1 MINLNKLKVGH
12 WPVFFISLLSAL
24 MNLFLPIILVRLI
37 SPEEMG
43 LYKLFFL
50 YAQSIIFI
58 SLAGGPLY
66 SVYYFVG
73 KKKDANQYL
82 EQAWILNFAVSFICA
97 LIGFAFLKP
106 ISVFISMSEKY
117 TILLLLS
124 AITSAPS
131 GFYGE
136 FLIAKGKKISGSLF
150 NSGFEIL
157 KAIVIIGSVYFY
169 RDIHIAFWGFTILF
183 IIKLLLAIFF
193 SIREKLIT
201 FTIDQKKFI
210 EVTKYCAPIS
220 IAGAMSFIVE
230 KIDMIILSSRLDPIH
245 FAFYSMGCLVVPPL
259 LLLEMSVQKIL
270 IPELSKSYHNLDFPQ
285 MVLSYRKAQSD
296 ISYIMIPALFG
307 LMIFNRPIIEIL
319 FTSRYIESSFYLRL
333 YALTYLTYII
343 PHDSIPR
350 ATGNT
355 QWILKMYLILTPLSI
370 GIVYFCAGQF
380 GAPGALISSVT
391 FMFFPKIPGL
401 IFSAKLTKTSVT
413 NLIAWRAH
421 LFYTFINLIL
431 LALVYLLKPI
441 FSTEKMW
448 FIILGPLYAF
458 FYLGAVNLIKFFKNK
473 KENSHAQ

>member
-1 MINLNKLKVGH
+1 MISLDKLKIGH
-12 WPVFFISLLSAL
+12 WPVFFISLLSAI

-37 SPEEMG
+37 GPEDIG

-73 KKKDANQYL
+73 KKINSNAYL
-82 EQAWILNFAVSFICA
+82 EQAWILNFAVSLLCA
-97 LIGFAFLKP
+97 LIGFIFLTP
-106 ISVFISMSEKY
+106 ISQLISMSEKY
-117 TILLLLS
+117 TILILLS
-124 AITSAPS
+124 AITSAPA

-136 FLIAKGKKISGSLF
+136 YLIAKGKKISGSLF
-150 NSGFEIL
+150 NSGFEVL
-157 KAIVIIGSVYFY
+157 KAIVIIGTVYLY
-169 RDIHIAFWGFTILF
+169 RDIHAAFWGFTLLF
-183 IIKLLLAIFF
+183 ALKLFLAIYF
-193 SIREKLIT
+193 SIKEKIMT
-201 FTIDQKKFI
+201 FTFDSEKFK
-210 EVTKYCAPIS
+210 EVTLYCAPIS

-245 FAFYSMGCLVVPPL
+245 FAFYSMGCLIIPPL
-259 LLLEMSVQKIL
+259 LLLEMSVQKVL
-270 IPELSKSYHNLDFPQ
+270 IPHLSKAFHDQNYSE
-285 MVLSYRKAQSD
+285 MILSYRKAQSD

-319 FTSRYIESSFYLRL
+319 FTSRYIESAFYLRL

-355 QWILKMYLILTPLSI
+355 KWILKMYLLLTPISI
-370 GIVYFCAGQF
+370 GVVYYCAGKY

-401 IFSAKLTKTSVT
+401 IYSAKLTKTNVA
-413 NLIAWRAH
+413 NLIAWRSH
-421 LFYTFINLIL
+421 CFYTLINIVLLIIAYCL
-431 LALVYLLKPI
+431 RPI

-448 FIILGPLYAF
+448 FIVLSPLYAL
-458 FYLGAVNLIKFFKNK
+458 FYLAVVHIIKSIKNK
-473 KENSHAQ
+473 KESAYGN